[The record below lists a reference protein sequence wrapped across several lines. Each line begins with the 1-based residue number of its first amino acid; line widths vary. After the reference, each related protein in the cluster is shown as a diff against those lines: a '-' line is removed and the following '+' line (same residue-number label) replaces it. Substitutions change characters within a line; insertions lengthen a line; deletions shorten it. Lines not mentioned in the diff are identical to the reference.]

1 MVVLCSRGLCTLW
14 VRASLPLV
22 AGLLCYHGLVLW
34 CVGLQLCHW
43 SLRSARAWV
52 LGAAPGLCPPLGH
65 TVRPRR
71 VGLRPLLPW
80 PRRAARLVVGG
91 ARRSVWRATRRA
103 AFCRHTGFVDCG
115 WVFFRR
121 QTRVSRPVCTAFGP
135 ALRPPYEQPFALA
148 HCESCTAPRGVAVEL
163 KASPHDSA
171 SISRCS
177 KAAAVHES
185 GRALVAEVQ
194 SCSKRQPPQC
204 CHAKRDSCAVSASV
218 GGVGRHL
225 GSRHKCAPP

>member
-1 MVVLCSRGLCTLW
+1 MVSCYRGLLYFV

-71 VGLRPLLPW
+71 VGLRPLLHW
-80 PRRAARLVVGG
+80 PRSAARLVVFG
-91 ARRSVWRATRRA
+91 RAPVRLACNAPA

-121 QTRVSRPVCTAFGP
+121 QARVSRPFCTAFGP
-135 ALRPPYEQPFALA
+135 ALWLGYEQLCLA
-148 HCESCTAPRGVAVEL
+148 HCESLHSTAAR
-163 KASPHDSA
+163 
-171 SISRCS
+171 
-177 KAAAVHES
+177 S
-185 GRALVAEVQ
+185 GGIE
-194 SCSKRQPPQC
+194 K
-204 CHAKRDSCAVSASV
+204 VSARFCINIKGAQKLLRST
-218 GGVGRHL
+218 
-225 GSRHKCAPP
+225 SRGEQYWRSTATPAGLHRAPSREAR